1 MLSRL
6 HADRLPRGHA
16 AVLRSSRL
24 PAGAF
29 PLGATQGLR
38 VCRCFLA
45 LDPLIALGNGCFA
58 CTRCHGIMSTCSH
71 AVIWTPAEPG
81 VNRRTR
87 RGQEQP
93 KEDGGQGRGQ
103 QEDKTRTRRGQKERN
118 RDGLAAAPAWKKH
131 KKRTTGGHRVHWRGQ
146 AGHQQRRRR
155 GQSEDIHCFP
165 ASRTALILLKWLW

>member
-58 CTRCHGIMSTCSH
+58 CARCHGIMSTCSH
-71 AVIWTPAEPG
+71 AVIWTPAEQG

-93 KEDGGQGRGQ
+93 KEDKE
-103 QEDKTRTRRGQKERN
+103 EDNRRTRRGQGEGKERTKRKESRRASSRASLEEAQEEDN
-118 RDGLAAAPAWKKH
+118 R
-131 KKRTTGGHRVHWRGQ
+131 RT
-146 AGHQQRRRR
+146 
-155 GQSEDIHCFP
+155 
-165 ASRTALILLKWLW
+165 